1 MPNLYITEFSQ
12 EGVDMLG
19 QLMPVAKA
27 IPLAEQK
34 LVFSTSAQSAAL
46 QANTALVRLMADGTC
61 SVAFGTNPTATTNNM
76 RLVSGQAEYFAVHPG
91 SNLKIAAI
99 NNT

>member
-1 MPNLYITEFSQ
+1 MPNLYITEFSN

-19 QLMPVAKA
+19 QIVPVAKA

-34 LVFSTSAQSAAL
+34 VAFTTSAQSAAL
-46 QANTALVRLMADGTC
+46 QANTALVRLHTDGIC
-61 SVAFGTNPTATTNNM
+61 SVAFGTNPTATTSNLRM
-76 RLVSGQAEYFAVHPG
+76 VAGQTEYFAVHPG
-91 SNLKIAAI
+91 SNLKIAAV